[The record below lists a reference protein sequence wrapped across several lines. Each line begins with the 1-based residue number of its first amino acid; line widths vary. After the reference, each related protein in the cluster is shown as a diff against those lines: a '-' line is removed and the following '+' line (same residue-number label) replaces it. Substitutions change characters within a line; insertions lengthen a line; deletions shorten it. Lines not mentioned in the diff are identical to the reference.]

1 MQANVSSVLA
11 GGHQVQSLGSP
22 VNSLAFSK
30 NSEFICAGL
39 GDGITKIWSLQDK
52 RLVANLTQP
61 VTGRYNS
68 ESQFSPIT
76 SISLNNNNQLL
87 ASSNQRGIINIYRTE
102 QFFEDVD
109 QGSEPINI
117 KENYQIQSEQT
128 YQGAINQVQF
138 SYLVKDT
145 LGSVTHNG
153 AVCLHNVHTKQ
164 LLSQFN
170 KHSGYVRGISFSP
183 LNKLL
188 MCSVGLDRQIIFYDI
203 NDKLIVKKI

>member
-1 MQANVSSVLA
+1 MLSSASSGKKVHVIQANVNSVLP

-22 VNSLAFSK
+22 VNSLMFSK

-52 RLVANLTQP
+52 KLVANLTQP

-87 ASSNQRGIINIYRTE
+87 ASSNQRGIINVYRTE
-102 QFFEDVD
+102 QFFDTID

-117 KENYQIQSEQT
+117 KENYQIQSE
-128 YQGAINQVQF
+128 
-138 SYLVKDT
+138 
-145 LGSVTHNG
+145 
-153 AVCLHNVHTKQ
+153 
-164 LLSQFN
+164 
-170 KHSGYVRGISFSP
+170 
-183 LNKLL
+183 
-188 MCSVGLDRQIIFYDI
+188 
-203 NDKLIVKKI
+203 